1 MHHKRGYILV
11 ISESAEMY
19 LETILVLSK
28 TGPVRSIDVARTM
41 KFSRPSVSVTLH
53 NLENDGYVIF
63 QEDGKIIL
71 TEKGKAIAER
81 IYERHEVLSAILEY
95 IGVSPATAADDACK
109 FEHDISDETFNC
121 LKKFFQNSIKN

>member
-1 MHHKRGYILV
+1 MV
-11 ISESAEMY
+11 ISESIEMY

-28 TGPVRSIDVARTM
+28 NGPVRSIDIARTM

-53 NLENDGYVIF
+53 NLESEGYVIF

-71 TEKGKAIAER
+71 TEKGGKIAER
-81 IYERHEVLSAILEY
+81 IYERHEVLSAILEH

-109 FEHDISDETFNC
+109 FEHDISDETFSC
-121 LKKFFQNSIKN
+121 LKRFFEDSIKH